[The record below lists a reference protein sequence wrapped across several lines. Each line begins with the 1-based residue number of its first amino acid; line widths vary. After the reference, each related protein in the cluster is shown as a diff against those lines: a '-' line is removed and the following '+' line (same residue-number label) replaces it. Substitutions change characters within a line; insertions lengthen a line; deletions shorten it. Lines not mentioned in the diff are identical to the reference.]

1 MSNVLAGI
9 GIAQLAVLDDRV
21 HARRAVFERYKEALS
36 GIEGIEFMPEAGMSN
51 RWLTTLT
58 LNQQRFKQ
66 HRRTSSNSSQMK
78 TLRPARYGS
87 LCTDS
92 PFLKARLFIRTM
104 TRALSAATYFSAG
117 SACRQD
123 QV

>member
-58 LNQQRFKQ
+58 LDSAKIQTTPADIIEQLANENIEARPLWKPL
-66 HRRTSSNSSQMK
+66 HRQP
-78 TLRPARYGS
+78 L
-87 LCTDS
+87 
-92 PFLKARLFIRTM
+92 LKARL
-104 TRALSAATYFSAG
+104 LSA
-117 SACRQD
+117 R
-123 QV
+123 